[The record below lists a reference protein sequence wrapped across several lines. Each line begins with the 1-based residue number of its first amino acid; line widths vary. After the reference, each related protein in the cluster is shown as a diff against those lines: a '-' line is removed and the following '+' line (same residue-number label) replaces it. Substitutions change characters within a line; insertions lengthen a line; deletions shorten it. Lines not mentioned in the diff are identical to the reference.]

1 MRFPILLS
9 VVAALVGVG
18 AVIVIG
24 SALIRPD
31 VPLITEA
38 TFSLE
43 TISPNADG
51 IDDITIFYYHVTR
64 NALVSLHFESE
75 DGRVYPFRARQARV
89 AGDHRVEFSG
99 VVDGFVLPNETII
112 GVVERRLM
120 PDGVYQ
126 WVLTAEATDD
136 GESQEVR
143 GQLVIRDGDPQL
155 PTISSF
161 TIAPPVFTP
170 NQDGIDD
177 RVAINVYL
185 DKAADLRVFLIDQNQ
200 RQIPISAR
208 QEGRKPGDAG
218 RHIFDYEAGIDLNA
232 EPPPDGTYQ
241 VVALAQDLVGQ
252 RIRVESTLGIQLGGK
267 PIAEIVPQAIGVD
280 VVFDVQPYEPRF
292 FSSRESFGDRIPIP
306 DDPANLALTTLTIPI
321 GDMLVFKTTIENYS
335 QVPIRTSGPWPGT
348 VYEQDQLPAAM
359 GYPDESGAWRVGI
372 ECQNSMSS
380 FPYRWAIG
388 TENDL
393 TRVEDPN
400 NENVYYYL
408 EPGRQTVVWGAIH
421 FTRLEERNPQAC
433 WAGLIHEDVA
443 VVNNNVGRRE
453 IRLIPP
459 IND

>member
-1 MRFPILLS
+1 MRFPILLTLI
-9 VVAALVGVG
+9 AALVGVG
-18 AVIVIG
+18 VVVAIG
-24 SALIRPD
+24 AALIRPNQ
-31 VPLITEA
+31 PLILEA
-38 TFSLE
+38 GFSLE

-51 IDDITIFYYHVTR
+51 VDDITIFRYRLAR
-64 NALVSLHFESE
+64 NAQVSIHFEAE
-75 DGRVYPFRARQARV
+75 DGRIYQFRDRQARV
-89 AGDHRVEFSG
+89 DGDYQVEFSG
-99 VVDGFVLPNETII
+99 VVDGFVLPDETIA
-112 GVVERRLM
+112 GAVERRLM
-120 PDGVYQ
+120 PDGRYQ
-126 WVLTAEATDD
+126 WVLKARTADGEQAEA
-136 GESQEVR
+136 R
-143 GQLVIRDGDPQL
+143 GALLIRDGDRQL

-161 TIAPPVFTP
+161 TVAPPTFTP

-177 RVAINVYL
+177 RVALNVYL
-185 DKAADLRVFLIDQNQ
+185 DKAADLRVFLIDQNGKE
-200 RQIPISAR
+200 IPISAR
-208 QEGRKPGDAG
+208 QEGRKPGEPG

-232 EPPPDGTYQ
+232 EPPPDGVYR

-267 PIAEIVPQAIGVD
+267 PIAEIVPQAVGVD
-280 VVFDVQPYEPRF
+280 VVFDVQPYEERF
-292 FSSRESFGDRIPIP
+292 YSARGAFGDRIPIP
-306 DDPANLALTTLTIPI
+306 DDPASLALTTLTIPL

-388 TENDL
+388 TEADL

-400 NENVYYYL
+400 NDNVYYYL

-421 FTRLEERNPQAC
+421 FTRMEERNPQAC

-453 IRLIPP
+453 IRLVPP
-459 IND
+459 IGE